1 MRDLLRQG
9 NSRKSSP
16 VEGIFKFNPDA
27 TVVKHH
33 GRCRWEWGSSNLEGW
48 QAWPCSPTVLF
59 PRSASLSF
67 DAFSHPYRCSKPSSS
82 SSPSQ
87 KDRAIKTY
95 SIVVVVTTDSNGCPD
110 DWRNKHFTRISAK
123 VYLPIELAV

>member
-16 VEGIFKFNPDA
+16 AEGIFKFNPDA

-33 GRCRWEWGSSNLEGW
+33 GRCRWEWGKQQPGRAKGGKRGLVRRPE
-48 QAWPCSPTVLF
+48 
-59 PRSASLSF
+59 
-67 DAFSHPYRCSKPSSS
+67 SSS
-82 SSPSQ
+82 SSQ

-110 DWRNKHFTRISAK
+110 DWRNKHFTRISAT
-123 VYLPIELAV
+123 VYLSIELAV